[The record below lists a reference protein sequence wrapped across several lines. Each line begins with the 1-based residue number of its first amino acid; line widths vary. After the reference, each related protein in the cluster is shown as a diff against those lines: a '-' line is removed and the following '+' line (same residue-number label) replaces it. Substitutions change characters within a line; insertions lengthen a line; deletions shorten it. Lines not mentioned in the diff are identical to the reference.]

1 MAHNKRISQELSG
14 LGMCE
19 NGLSL
24 GVYTNPTGFAVTEA
38 LVTDLLEILTD
49 YEDWFAQ

>member
-1 MAHNKRISQELSG
+1 
-14 LGMCE
+14 MCE

-38 LVTDLLEILTD
+38 LGTDLLEILTD